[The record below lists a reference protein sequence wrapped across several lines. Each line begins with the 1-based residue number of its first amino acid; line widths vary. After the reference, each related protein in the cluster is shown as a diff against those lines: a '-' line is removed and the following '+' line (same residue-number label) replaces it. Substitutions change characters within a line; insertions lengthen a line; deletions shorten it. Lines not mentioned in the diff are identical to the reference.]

1 MAPSGLGQI
10 LGIWGARWQPHPC
23 RVRTPKCSPPSQA
36 LLPTQLSLGPIQA
49 SPSPERTHLP
59 SNLPPTAC
67 VHRQEQH
74 GELSISCRPSPCP
87 GELGGSRPSVYHL
100 STARGAVLPELGR
113 HTFLDEHKTPC
124 QEPTGS
130 QCLPWQYEREPGE
143 AGGSFLECQPR
154 QACRLTH
161 HVWSLVPPS
170 AGGTHLRSTAHSPGS
185 EF

>member
-1 MAPSGLGQI
+1 MSGEPDGSPTPSGSGPPSEALPP
-10 LGIWGARWQPHPC
+10 RP
-23 RVRTPKCSPPSQA
+23 CSPPSSAWDPSEPAHHQSGLICPA
-36 LLPTQLSLGPIQA
+36 TYRPTPVSTDRSSVG
-49 SPSPERTHLP
+49 SCPSPAAP
-59 SNLPPTAC
+59 APA
-67 VHRQEQH
+67 QW
-74 GELSISCRPSPCP
+74 LSTFY
-87 GELGGSRPSVYHL
+87 LL

-143 AGGSFLECQPR
+143 AGGSFLESQPR